1 MAKRSSFAP
10 PKPVYRDGGYTGILT
25 FTLLA
30 MGLGIG
36 LLAWECND
44 DYDWNSEASGI
55 APAQSVKSLVEAER
69 KTPAPQPAGPAAP
82 IVPPPMDP

>member
-1 MAKRSSFAP
+1 MAKSAFAP
-10 PKPVYRDGGYTGILT
+10 PKPVYRDGGYTGILF

-44 DYDWNSEASGI
+44 DYDWNDQGSGI
-55 APAQSVKSLVEAER
+55 APTLTVKSLVDAER
-69 KTPAPQPAGPAAP
+69 KLAPPQPVGPGP
-82 IVPPPMDP
+82 VVPPPMAP

>member
-1 MAKRSSFAP
+1 MAKSAFAP
-10 PKPVYRDGGYTGILT
+10 PKPVYRDGGYTGILF

-44 DYDWNSEASGI
+44 DYDWNAEGSGI
-55 APAQSVKSLVEAER
+55 APAQTVKSLVEAER
-69 KTPAPQPAGPAAP
+69 NAPAPQPPVP
-82 IVPPPMDP
+82 VPMVPPPMGP